1 MASSSH
7 NVAYDP
13 WQDPDVPCGS
23 SALNGKWRRACS
35 FKCCIIPVEVLNADS
50 KNASVDASPAKCV
63 AAAAHNTTPISQA
76 ATDVDSQAGSQV
88 DSNPSTTHS
97 SSSGGAMILLEDSKT
112 RRPRWTLPTTHLPTL
127 PPRASEAHSTITSQ
141 SAASVTKTA

>member
-1 MASSSH
+1 MARPRRLMWILCPQWQ
-7 NVAYDP
+7 VA
-13 WQDPDVPCGS
+13 PCVFVQV
-23 SALNGKWRRACS
+23 LYHP
-35 FKCCIIPVEVLNADS
+35 CCLNADS

-112 RRPRWTLPTTHLPTL
+112 RRPRWTLPTPTF
-127 PPRASEAHSTITSQ
+127 PPRASVVRKPTRSTHAHSTITSQ